1 MKRVVKLT
9 VNGEEREVFIEPWR
23 TLSEVLRDD
32 LELTGLKIG
41 CDNGDCGSC
50 SILLD
55 GQVVKSC
62 IMLAVQAEGR
72 KIQTIEGLS
81 EGDRLDPLQEAFHE
95 HFAVQCGYC
104 TPGMILTAKSLLD
117 KNPHATEEEIREYM
131 SGNLCRCGCY
141 PKITEAILEV
151 GKAD

>member
-141 PKITEAILEV
+141 PKIIEAILEV

>member
-32 LELTGLKIG
+32 FELTGLKIG

-55 GQVVKSC
+55 GKVVKSC

-81 EGDRLDPLQEAFHE
+81 EGDILDPLQEAFHE

-117 KNPHATEEEIREYM
+117 EYPHATEEEIREYM

-141 PKITEAILEV
+141 PKITEAILEA
-151 GKAD
+151 GGED

>member
-117 KNPHATEEEIREYM
+117 KNRHATEEEIREYM